1 MMKKKDLGIWRVLL
15 VSRNQSVSV
24 EVISYETK
32 LSRRQI
38 ISRIPR
44 MGCPYVVRSESG
56 CGLDFKLECGLE
68 EAVSETARLLSEYY
82 GCPIEEIHSVVDAVS
97 PAGTMTIGD
106 IQEVTGLAPSEVAYI
121 LYMMPNITAYKSGTK
136 NQYLL
141 EM

>member
-1 MMKKKDLGIWRVLL
+1 MKKKDLGIWRVLL
-15 VSRNQSVSV
+15 VSRNKDVSV
-24 EVISYETK
+24 ESISYETK

-44 MGCPYVVRSESG
+44 MGSPYVTRNESG
-56 CGLDFKLECGLE
+56 NGLDFKLECDLE
-68 EAVSETARLLSEYY
+68 EAVNETARLLSEYY
-82 GCPIEEIHSVVDAVS
+82 GCPVEEIHSVVNAVS
-97 PAGTMTIGD
+97 PAGTMTIED
-106 IQEVTGLAPSEVAYI
+106 VQVVTGLTPSEVAYI